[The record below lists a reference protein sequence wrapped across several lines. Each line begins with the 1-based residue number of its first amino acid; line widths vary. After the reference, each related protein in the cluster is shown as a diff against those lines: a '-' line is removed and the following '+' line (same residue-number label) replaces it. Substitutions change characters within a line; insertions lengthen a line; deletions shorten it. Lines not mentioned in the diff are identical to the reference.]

1 MTVNVYSGGC
11 LVESKYFKSEPAAIK
26 FASYW
31 QDNGYRVRFQ
41 ENVKNG

>member
-11 LVESKYFKSEPAAIK
+11 LVESKVCASEEEVEK

-31 QDNGYRVRFQ
+31 QDNGYRVRI
-41 ENVKNG
+41 EEK